1 MPALL
6 STDGQSRSI
15 VVAVGA
21 APSALLAHSQA
32 VLQANNWITL
42 FNLRSLQGQAG
53 RSGDSEHADAKRS
66 IGISVPGFCHVLP
79 LPCCTFRLG

>member
-6 STDGQSRSI
+6 STDDGPEQRHCCCRRSSAQHWHGLLCLLTGQ
-15 VVAVGA
+15 AV
-21 APSALLAHSQA
+21 P

-53 RSGDSEHADAKRS
+53 SVDSEHADAREKHRD
-66 IGISVPGFCHVLP
+66 
-79 LPCCTFRLG
+79 